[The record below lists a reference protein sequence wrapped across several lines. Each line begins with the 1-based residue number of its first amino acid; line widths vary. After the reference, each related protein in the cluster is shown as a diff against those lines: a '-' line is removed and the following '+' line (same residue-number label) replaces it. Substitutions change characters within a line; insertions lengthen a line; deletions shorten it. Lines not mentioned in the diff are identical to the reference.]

1 MSKSS
6 FACNSFDCIH
16 AEYKNIT
23 SSSGAVYVACHRTN
37 KVYTRVNFQL
47 GGSLMIHSSDNES
60 WIEVLEN
67 SNVRLPY
74 WYRCGKKSEWHYY
87 FWLKPKNP
95 ELINKIIN

>member
-1 MSKSS
+1 
-6 FACNSFDCIH
+6 
-16 AEYKNIT
+16 
-23 SSSGAVYVACHRTN
+23 
-37 KVYTRVNFQL
+37 
-47 GGSLMIHSSDNES
+47 MIHSSDNES